1 MPEEKIES
9 VQDLYTI
16 LPKWKVPSSLSIYIN
31 FVLLNRAIKS
41 WDDPLHMKNKL
52 KAYKTYLDLWI
63 AGKSTKSIDELVSKN
78 NKELVNDSKKAIR
91 LKEDQTKKTIEELI
105 VDSMYLITRH
115 PFVSSI
121 GDIIIDIRSR
131 TNGVLKVEAEEWYV
145 REYIKLLSEQDKPKD
160 KTKPILFPIP

>member
-1 MPEEKIES
+1 MVEEKIES

-31 FVLLNRAIKS
+31 FVLLNKAIKN

-63 AGKSTKSIDELVSKN
+63 TGKSTKSIDELVSKN
-78 NKELVNDSKKAIR
+78 NKELINDSKKIIS
-91 LKEDQTKKTIEELI
+91 LKQDQTKKSIEELI
-105 VDSMYLITRH
+105 VDCMYLVTRH

-121 GDIIIDIRSR
+121 GDIIIELRST
-131 TNGVLKVEAEEWYV
+131 TNGVLKVEAEDWYIK
-145 REYIKLLSEQDKPKD
+145 EYIKLLSEQDKPKD